1 MKSLRHA
8 LALIFLLVV
17 FVTSTIAQNTLEIY
31 TNAGEHRINKN
42 IYGHFAEHLGRC
54 IYDGIWVG
62 PDSDIPNVNGYRK
75 DVLEA
80 LQALEIPVLRWPGG
94 CFADTYHWMEGIG
107 PVEERPTLKNV
118 FWGGTIEDNSFGTHE
133 FLNLCEMLGCD
144 AYISANVGTGTVKE
158 MTDWIVYMTSDE
170 NVPMAN
176 LRRKNGREKPWDVK
190 YIGIGNENWGCGGE
204 MTPEHYTDL
213 MKTFSSYARLYGPR
227 GMVRVGCGANSGDY
241 NWTKV
246 VLENGARHINALGVH
261 YYTIAGESW
270 SHKSSATDFGE
281 ALYFSGIQKG
291 LRMEELISRHAAIM
305 DQYDRR
311 KRIGM
316 YVDEWGIWTDVEP
329 GTNPGFLYQQNSM
342 RDALIAATTLNIFNT
357 FCERV
362 RMANIAQTVNV
373 LQAMILT
380 QEEKMLLTPTYHV
393 FNMYK
398 GHKDGLLLPSYLST
412 EDYAFNGEKIPAVS
426 SSASLREDGSMILTL
441 TNVNPNKAVSLD
453 INFMGKSISTIQDAQ
468 VLTAPAVNS
477 INTFEKTDTV
487 KPRSFESFEKTSDNT
502 LRIDLPAKSVVALQV
517 K

>member
-1 MKSLRHA
+1 
-8 LALIFLLVV
+8 
-17 FVTSTIAQNTLEIY
+17 
-31 TNAGEHRINKN
+31 
-42 IYGHFAEHLGRC
+42 
-54 IYDGIWVG
+54 
-62 PDSDIPNVNGYRK
+62 
-75 DVLEA
+75 
-80 LQALEIPVLRWPGG
+80 
-94 CFADTYHWMEGIG
+94 
-107 PVEERPTLKNV
+107 
-118 FWGGTIEDNSFGTHE
+118 
-133 FLNLCEMLGCD
+133 
-144 AYISANVGTGTVKE
+144 
-158 MTDWIVYMTSDE
+158 
-170 NVPMAN
+170 
-176 LRRKNGREKPWDVK
+176 
-190 YIGIGNENWGCGGE
+190 
-204 MTPEHYTDL
+204 
-213 MKTFSSYARLYGPR
+213 
-227 GMVRVGCGANSGDY
+227 
-241 NWTKV
+241 
-246 VLENGARHINALGVH
+246 
-261 YYTIAGESW
+261 
-270 SHKSSATDFGE
+270 
-281 ALYFSGIQKG
+281 
-291 LRMEELISRHAAIM
+291 MEELISRHAAIM